1 MLYDDRKI
9 HVYSKPE
16 FIKRHQVNKKP
27 TSLSLRLI
35 SQYLFAASYH
45 CGTSYASM
53 YDCIN
58 ADMFIHFN
66 FNHGI
71 VDSN

>member
-27 TSLSLRLI
+27 MSLSLRLI
-35 SQYLFAASYH
+35 SQYLFAASYQK
-45 CGTSYASM
+45 T
-53 YDCIN
+53 
-58 ADMFIHFN
+58 
-66 FNHGI
+66 
-71 VDSN
+71 

>member
-35 SQYLFAASYH
+35 SQYLFAASYQK
-45 CGTSYASM
+45 T
-53 YDCIN
+53 
-58 ADMFIHFN
+58 
-66 FNHGI
+66 
-71 VDSN
+71 